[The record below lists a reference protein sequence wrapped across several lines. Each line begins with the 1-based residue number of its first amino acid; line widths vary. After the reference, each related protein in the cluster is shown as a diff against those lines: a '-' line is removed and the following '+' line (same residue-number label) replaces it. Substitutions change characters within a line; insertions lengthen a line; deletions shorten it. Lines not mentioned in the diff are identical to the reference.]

1 MIASMP
7 GVKCSGKNLI
17 SPLEESGQTSLA
29 KSIPKCV
36 TVCLDTQL
44 LVLISFP
51 PEDQSLAIYV
61 DQIVRG
67 LTPST
72 GFNPPLFHRT

>member
-36 TVCLDTQL
+36 TVCLDTKL

-51 PEDQSLAIYV
+51 PED
-61 DQIVRG
+61 
-67 LTPST
+67 
-72 GFNPPLFHRT
+72 

>member
-1 MIASMP
+1 MIAPMP
-7 GVKCSGKNLI
+7 GVNCSGKNLM

-29 KSIPKCV
+29 KSIPKSV
-36 TVCLDTQL
+36 TVCLAIQV

-51 PEDQSLAIYV
+51 PEDESLAIYV

-72 GFNPPLFHRT
+72 GPLLLHRT